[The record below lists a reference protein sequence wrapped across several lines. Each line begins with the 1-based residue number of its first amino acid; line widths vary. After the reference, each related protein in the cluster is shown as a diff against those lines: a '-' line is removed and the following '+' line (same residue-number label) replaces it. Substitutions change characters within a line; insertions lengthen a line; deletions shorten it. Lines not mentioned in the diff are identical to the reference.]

1 MTIRAVR
8 PDDLPSVAAI
18 YEHYALTTV
27 ITFDEA
33 GLDPAA
39 WEAKAGTGWPFL
51 VAEVGG
57 VVAGFGYAGPYRP
70 KPAYR
75 HTVEDS
81 LYISPEH
88 TGRGLGRALLREL
101 IVRSREA
108 GARQMIAVIA
118 DAQPASVGL
127 HVAEGFTEAG
137 RLRDVGF
144 KLGRWVDTA
153 LYQRTLA

>member
-1 MTIRAVR
+1 MTIRPVR
-8 PDDLPSVAAI
+8 PGDLPSVAAVH
-18 YEHYALTTV
+18 EHYALTTV

-33 GLDPAA
+33 GLDRAA
-39 WEAKAGTGWPFL
+39 WEAKAGTGLPFL

-75 HTVEDS
+75 YTVEDS

-101 IVRSREA
+101 MIRSREA

-153 LYQRTLA
+153 LYQRALS